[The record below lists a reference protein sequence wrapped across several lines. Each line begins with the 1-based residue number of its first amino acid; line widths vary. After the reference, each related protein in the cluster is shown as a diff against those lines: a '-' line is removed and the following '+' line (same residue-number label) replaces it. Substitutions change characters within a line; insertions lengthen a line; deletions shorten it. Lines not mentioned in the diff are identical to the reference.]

1 MPTKSYF
8 LLHFLETYKC
18 QRMNHMNLIHKLE
31 DTKEMFHINVY
42 VIHLEVFFSN
52 CLHYNRNAL
61 IFMVNFFYVYTFLHS
76 TGLHDY
82 GEFFHFHP
90 FKLSSSKS
98 CLGLLGSIPTVMTKE
113 NAPLHYRPCRNLRIC
128 NYVNVEP

>member
-1 MPTKSYF
+1 
-8 LLHFLETYKC
+8 
-18 QRMNHMNLIHKLE
+18 MNLIHKLD

-42 VIHLEVFFSN
+42 VIPL
-52 CLHYNRNAL
+52 C
-61 IFMVNFFYVYTFLHS
+61 MVYVAQYILHS

-82 GEFFHFHP
+82 DEFFRFHP

-113 NAPLHYRPCRNLRIC
+113 NAPLHCRPCRNPRIC
-128 NYVNVEP
+128 NYVNIEP